1 MNTPLYGS
9 KGYIP
14 QVADNNTYVS
24 VITVPTGY
32 HCKITYFLAAAS
44 GSITVDAR
52 WSDGSDYSFLHS
64 KNMSAG
70 DLVEFGGSEGKVL
83 VMTEGE
89 TIDIQ
94 CSSVNATFIISYE
107 LYTAPTSTIVL

>member
-1 MNTPLYGS
+1 MVTTLGS

-14 QVADNNTYVS
+14 LVGDNNTYVS
-24 VITVPTGY
+24 VLTVPEGY
-32 HCKITYFLAAAS
+32 HCKVTYFLAAAK

-52 WSDGSDYSFLHS
+52 WSDGSDYSFLHG

-70 DLVEFGGSEGKVL
+70 DLVEFGGDGKYL
-83 VMTEGE
+83 IMTEGE
-89 TIDIQ
+89 TIDIK

-107 LYTAPTSTIVL
+107 LYIAPTSTIVL

>member
-1 MNTPLYGS
+1 MVTYGS

-14 QVADNNTYVS
+14 QAADNGNYVS
-24 VITVPTGY
+24 VIIVPAGY
-32 HCKITYFLAAAS
+32 HCKVNYFLAAAK

-52 WSDGSDYSFLHS
+52 WSDGSDYSFLHG

-70 DLVEFGGSEGKVL
+70 DIVEFGGAGKYL
-83 VMTEGE
+83 IMTEGE

-94 CSSVNATFIISYE
+94 CSSVNATFIVSYE
-107 LYTAPTSTIVL
+107 LYIAPASNIVL